1 MSDVITGSRTCFES
15 QCCVSRRAGE
25 ERRWMCSG
33 RLGKLLAL
41 SGNYERAL
49 VYIHAPWS
57 CRYHLWASSS
67 RLSLASHRTI
77 GLIIHELNSISFP
90 SPLPFYSYPCS
101 LILLIFQ
108 GRVKSNRQHV
118 HGRRRAILVL
128 YQTCMVTGSELQTR
142 SNLFGDVKRT
152 ERHDT
157 HHRLRTSVP
166 SDSNRHPLAAL

>member
-1 MSDVITGSRTCFES
+1 MRAPSAVICSENDGRPLLLLSPLLALLWTLLLTLMLAWLLVLLRGGMSDVITGSRTCFES

-77 GLIIHELNSISFP
+77 GLIIYELNSISFP
-90 SPLPFYSYPCS
+90 TPLPFYSYPCS
-101 LILLIFQ
+101 LILLIF
-108 GRVKSNRQHV
+108 
-118 HGRRRAILVL
+118 
-128 YQTCMVTGSELQTR
+128 
-142 SNLFGDVKRT
+142 
-152 ERHDT
+152 
-157 HHRLRTSVP
+157 
-166 SDSNRHPLAAL
+166 